1 MRPFLTKKTYLNKIP
16 TLPGL
21 YFFKDAKERILY
33 IGKAANLRARVRSY
47 FYGPQPQKV
56 NLLLRESRVIKI
68 APLASEVEALV
79 KEAAFIKKHKPKYN
93 VLLRDD
99 KNYFYVGITNEEF
112 PKIFVTHQ
120 PHKIRNSKW
129 TLRGVAKGDSEIRNP
144 STSSR
149 SRAKSRDKFFA
160 RGESAFGGKT
170 QNSKQISN
178 FLLRASNLTSFVGP
192 FVSGRALKT
201 TLRLLRK
208 IFPYCTCAKT
218 HYRVCLSSQLN
229 LCPGYCCQKH
239 PLSDA
244 ANLPLGARREYARR
258 IAAIKKIL
266 SGRGSELQK
275 QLESNLETAASEK
288 RFEEAARIRDQ
299 LRGLKRVFEHR
310 GLFLETEPGA
320 LKTDPG
326 LSALQGLTRILEL
339 AELPRRIEFYDASI
353 LSGTGAVG
361 GMTAWQNGKPDKSSW
376 RLFQMRK
383 TGDLGA
389 GDPAQITEMLE
400 RRLSRREWKLPDLI
414 LVDGGSTQYS
424 AAKAAIQ
431 RANLKIA
438 SAAIVKGKPRNDRLL
453 RDGKTIP
460 FSKLPRDVA
469 RLLEQIRDATHRF
482 ALGYQRKQRK
492 SRLTVEGE
500 KG

>member
-1 MRPFLTKKTYLNKIP
+1 MRPFLAKKIYPNKIP
-16 TLPGL
+16 ALPGL
-21 YFFKDAKERILY
+21 YFFKGVKERILY
-33 IGKAANLRARVRSY
+33 IGKATNLRARVRSY
-47 FYGPQPQKV
+47 FSGPQPQKV
-56 NLLLRESRVIKI
+56 NLLLRESREIKI
-68 APLASEVEALV
+68 IPLPSEVEALV
-79 KEAAFIKKHKPKYN
+79 QEAAFIKKHKPKYN
-93 VLLRDD
+93 IIFRDD
-99 KNYFYVGITNEEF
+99 KNYFFVCFTSENF
-112 PKIFVTHQ
+112 PRIFITHQ
-120 PHKIRNSKW
+120 PKRFRNSKF
-129 TLRGVAKGDSEIRNP
+129 EIRNYH
-144 STSSR
+144 
-149 SRAKSRDKFFA
+149 
-160 RGESAFGGKT
+160 
-170 QNSKQISN
+170 I
-178 FLLRASNLTSFVGP
+178 LGP

-208 IFPYCTCAKT
+208 IFPYCTCAKP
-218 HYRVCLSSQLN
+218 HYRVCLTAQLG

-239 PLSDA
+239 PLSGVE
-244 ANLPLGARREYARR
+244 NLPFGARREYAQR

-266 SGRGSELQK
+266 TGKSAKLQSELTQK
-275 QLESNLETAASEK
+275 LDAAAAEK
-288 RFEEAARIRDQ
+288 KFEEAARIRDQ

-310 GLFLETEPGA
+310 GLFLGLESDAVKADFELSS
-320 LKTDPG
+320 LKG
-326 LSALQGLTRILEL
+326 LARILEL

-361 GMTAWQNGKPDKSSW
+361 GMTAWQNGKPDKSGW

-453 RDGKTIP
+453 RDGKIIP
-460 FSKLPRDVA
+460 LSKLPRDVA
-469 RLLEQIRDATHRF
+469 RLLARMRDATHRF
-482 ALGYQRKQRK
+482 SLGYQRKQRPLVLDRD
-492 SRLTVEGE
+492 SRVCYNVSANVGGE
-500 KG
+500 RYLKNMR

>member
-1 MRPFLTKKTYLNKIP
+1 
-16 TLPGL
+16 
-21 YFFKDAKERILY
+21 
-33 IGKAANLRARVRSY
+33 
-47 FYGPQPQKV
+47 
-56 NLLLRESRVIKI
+56 LLRESREIKI
-68 APLASEVEALV
+68 IPFPSEVEALV
-79 KEAAFIKKHKPKYN
+79 QEAVLIKKNKPKYN

-120 PHKIRNSKW
+120 PHKIRNPKW

-144 STSSR
+144 PTSSR

-178 FLLRASNLTSFVGP
+178 FVLRASNLTSFVGP

-208 IFPYCTCAKT
+208 IFPYCTCAKP
-218 HYRVCLSSQLN
+218 HHRVCLTAQLG

-239 PLSDA
+239 PLSGVE
-244 ANLPLGARREYARR
+244 NLPFGARREYAQR

-266 SGRGSELQK
+266 TGKSAKLQSELTQK
-275 QLESNLETAASEK
+275 LDAAAAEK
-288 RFEEAARIRDQ
+288 KFEEAARIRDQ

-310 GLFLETEPGA
+310 GLFLEMEPGA
-320 LKTDPG
+320 LKTDSG
-326 LSALQGLTRILEL
+326 LSALQGLARILEL

-376 RLFQMRK
+376 RLFRMRRF
-383 TGDLGA
+383 A
-389 GDPAQITEMLE
+389 SRQVNDPAQIAEILN
-400 RRLSRREWKLPDLI
+400 RRFLHREWKLPNLI

-424 AAKAAIQ
+424 AAKKAIQ

-453 RDGKTIP
+453 RDGKIIP

-469 RLLEQIRDATHRF
+469 RLLARMRDATHRF
-482 ALGYQRKQRK
+482 SLGYQRKQMK
-492 SRLTVEGE
+492 IKNSLS
-500 KG
+500 